1 MKNIIT
7 PEIVKNLL
15 NLLVTPNYPDLI
27 DDYMVKTVNFDDGF
41 SGIVMGVIVNPE
53 VYYNLDNYTGN
64 PLSGI
69 DSQLEK
75 EIKDVLKYLG
85 PKIVDVNLYVSKD
98 NSDAG
103 KD

>member
-27 DDYMVKTVNFDDGF
+27 HDYMVETVNFDNGF
-41 SGIVMGVIVNPE
+41 SGVVMGVIVNPE
-53 VYYNLDNYTGN
+53 VYYNMDNYTGN

>member
-1 MKNIIT
+1 M
-7 PEIVKNLL
+7 VKNLL

-27 DDYMVKTVNFDDGF
+27 HDYMVKTVNFDDGF

>member
-27 DDYMVKTVNFDDGF
+27 HDYMVETVNLDNGF
-41 SGIVMGVIVNPE
+41 SGVVMGVIVNPE
-53 VYYNLDNYTGN
+53 VYYKMDNYTGN

-85 PKIVDVNLYVSKD
+85 PSYVEVNLFVLD
-98 NSDAG
+98 DDSDAG
-103 KD
+103 ND

>member
-7 PEIVKNLL
+7 SEMVKNLL

-27 DDYMVKTVNFDDGF
+27 HDYMVETVNFDNGF
-41 SGIVMGVIVNPE
+41 SGVVMGVIVNPE
-53 VYYNLDNYTGN
+53 VYYNMDNYTGN

-85 PKIVDVNLYVSKD
+85 PSYVEVNLFVSKD

>member
-27 DDYMVKTVNFDDGF
+27 HDYMVETVNFDDGF

-53 VYYNLDNYTGN
+53 VYYNMDNYTGN

-85 PKIVDVNLYVSKD
+85 PSYVEVNLFVLD
-98 NSDAG
+98 DDSDAG
-103 KD
+103 ND

>member
-7 PEIVKNLL
+7 PEMVKNLL

-27 DDYMVKTVNFDDGF
+27 NDYMVKTVNFDDGF